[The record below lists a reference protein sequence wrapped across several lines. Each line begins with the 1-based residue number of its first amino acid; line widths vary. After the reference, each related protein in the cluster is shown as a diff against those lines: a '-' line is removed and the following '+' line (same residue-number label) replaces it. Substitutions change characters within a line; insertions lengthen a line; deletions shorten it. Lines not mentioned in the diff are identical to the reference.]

1 MSGGWVTLG
10 WVIVFA
16 LPLAVGLLAILWPE
30 RIPKD
35 RTVDGIRQRIQ
46 DECIE
51 GHETCRPAIPHFPEP
66 ADG

>member
-1 MSGGWVTLG
+1 MSGGWLTLG

-16 LPLAVGLLAILWPE
+16 LPLAVSLAAILWPE

-46 DECIE
+46 NEE
-51 GHETCRPAIPHFPEP
+51 SEY
-66 ADG
+66 